1 MTPRGFVIFARI
13 AFSKIT
19 HFFSLLLVKKC
30 GLCNG
35 ESAPSPSTDI
45 GGLIALY
52 DGWQEQLKAFELGE
66 TCKDVEIFL
75 SKWMD
80 CTSPDRDM
88 VFDNYLTPIAFRCG
102 CGDHSGVS

>member
-19 HFFSLLLVKKC
+19 NFFSLLLVKKC

-52 DGWQEQLKAFELGE
+52 DGWQEQLEELELGE
-66 TCKDVEIFL
+66 TCKDVEMLL
-75 SKWMD
+75 SKWLV
-80 CTSPDRDM
+80 CTLPERDM
-88 VFDNYLTPIAFRCG
+88 IFDNYLPRFALRCD
-102 CGDHSGVS
+102 CGDPYGVR

>member
-19 HFFSLLLVKKC
+19 YFFSLLLVKKC

-45 GGLIALY
+45 GDLIALY
-52 DGWQEQLKAFELGE
+52 GWQEQLEELELGE
-66 TCKDVEIFL
+66 TCKDVEMLL
-75 SKWMD
+75 SKWMI
-80 CTSPDRDM
+80 CTLPESDLF
-88 VFDNYLTPIAFRCG
+88 FDNYLPRFAFRCG
-102 CGDHSGVS
+102 CGDPSGVS